1 MPEENTDSLINQV
14 AEVVEDLFD
23 PADPASKG
31 RLKKLLIV
39 GGLLAAGAAIVKKMR
54 GDSTKDNWQS
64 GYVPTPPPT
73 AKPEEAAPVAAVA
86 DATPKAAPEAGAA
99 DDAAG
104 ATPDE
109 AVADAAE
116 EPHAVT
122 TPDAPAEV
130 IEVDEPR

>member
-1 MPEENTDSLINQV
+1 MPEENADSLINQV
-14 AEVVEDLFD
+14 AEVVEELFD

-31 RLKKLLIV
+31 RLKKLLIF
-39 GGLLAAGAAIVKKMR
+39 GGLLAAGAAVFKKVR

-64 GYVPTPPPT
+64 GYVPTPPP
-73 AKPEEAAPVAAVA
+73 AAAPPA
-86 DATPKAAPEAGAA
+86 DVQTAESQPA

-116 EPHAVT
+116 EPHSVT
-122 TPDAPAEV
+122 TPDDPADV
-130 IEVDEPR
+130 VDV